1 MCLQCFFVAMW
12 SIAGCFAFFCGDY
25 CAFWIKRIP
34 KNNSCRGPSCA
45 KPPARVASDV
55 QILANS
61 LLYLKTCSHMAMVL
75 GSKCC
80 WICHVKNYPG
90 KRPQTVWGSGRIM
103 YDNVADGDDDGDDDE
118 EEEDEDEQNV
128 ADDDVEDEEVKED
141 DVEDDEVEDD
151 DVEEPEDDH
160 DNSEDEVGDD
170 KVEDDDVEKEDD
182 EYVEE
187 DDDKVENVAG
197 DEVGDDDVAED
208 EVEVDDV
215 EDDEVKGRKV
225 MMLRMLMLRG
235 NKVMMSRSMMLR
247 TRTDPKTG
255 THTLCEPAQSKYARG
270 NLQEKC
276 PSPEPR
282 RRLYASLRSRNAGG
296 HFTRATLCGNLQEK
310 CLSPEP

>member
-1 MCLQCFFVAMW
+1 MIM
-12 SIAGCFAFFCGDY
+12 I
-25 CAFWIKRIP
+25 IRKM
-34 KNNSCRGPSCA
+34 K
-45 KPPARVASDV
+45 
-55 QILANS
+55 
-61 LLYLKTCSHMAMVL
+61 
-75 GSKCC
+75 
-80 WICHVKNYPG
+80 
-90 KRPQTVWGSGRIM
+90 WGM
-103 YDNVADGDDDGDDDE
+103 M
-118 EEEDEDEQNV
+118 
-128 ADDDVEDEEVKED
+128 
-141 DVEDDEVEDD
+141 
-151 DVEEPEDDH
+151 
-160 DNSEDEVGDD
+160 
-170 KVEDDDVEKEDD
+170 DDDVEKEDD

-225 MMLRMLMLRG
+225 MMLRMLMLRRG

-247 TRTDPKTG
+247 RRTDPKTG

-270 NLQEKC
+270 NLEEKC

-310 CLSPEP
+310 CPGPEPRRRLCASPRAVQMQLWAFHKSHFAWKFIGKTPGPRSALV